1 MSDKKK
7 NKKNWDDKYRLVPDD
22 VVKNLVE
29 FLDEIQ
35 FDAAKESTSES
46 IQVINLCNYLISQ
59 LINAVIAHPYKKYD
73 RDDNISDHI
82 IEFPEMD
89 DAEFNKLV
97 EQFDLFFKG
106 WEKEYNKKKPKK
118 KSKKEEDFKPKFQDV
133 VEHCTLEEI
142 KEMLLDDPE
151 LTPQERF
158 ELYYGEHERV
168 NRMKKKK
175 EKTYTLD
182 ELLKGTKIGRYKDK

>member
-1 MSDKKK
+1 M
-7 NKKNWDDKYRLVPDD
+7 
-22 VVKNLVE
+22 
-29 FLDEIQ
+29 
-35 FDAAKESTSES
+35 
-46 IQVINLCNYLISQ
+46 
-59 LINAVIAHPYKKYD
+59 
-73 RDDNISDHI
+73 
-82 IEFPEMD
+82 
-89 DAEFNKLV
+89 
-97 EQFDLFFKG
+97 
-106 WEKEYNKKKPKK
+106 EKEYNKKKPKK